1 MPSATLTPLSAFAAR
16 DLLQAGAW
24 LVDIRDL
31 DEHIRVRVDGA
42 ISLPLSEINAS
53 ALIASAHT
61 PGVIFHCRSGTRTA
75 SQSSALASCAPCNAY
90 VLEGGMEAWAKAGLP
105 LLVDKRQPLPIMRQV
120 QIAAGSLV
128 LIGVLLGAVASPW
141 FHALSGVVG
150 AGLIFAGVSGFCG
163 MARVL
168 SRMPWNR

>member
-1 MPSATLTPLSAFAAR
+1 MGP
-16 DLLQAGAW
+16 
-24 LVDIRDL
+24 
-31 DEHIRVRVDGA
+31 
-42 ISLPLSEINAS
+42 ISLPLSQISAS
-53 ALIASAHT
+53 ALIAAAHT
-61 PGVIFHCRSGTRTA
+61 PGVIFHCRSGVRTA
-75 SQSSALASCAPCNAY
+75 SQASRLVSCAPCKAY
-90 VLEGGMEAWAKAGLP
+90 VLEGGIEAWDQAGLP

-120 QIAAGSLV
+120 QMAAGSLV
-128 LIGVLLGAVASPW
+128 LIGVVLGAVVSPW